1 MRYNHQ
7 AFGHLQAGL
16 PTVSRVGEDRWAFP
30 EGRLLHE
37 GWEIVAGESIPA
49 ASLCPQWLG
58 RIFPDELRPDAY
70 FPVASVR

>member
-49 ASLCPQWLG
+49 VSLCPQ
-58 RIFPDELRPDAY
+58 
-70 FPVASVR
+70 